1 MMNFEAFKKEVMDNI
16 KDYLPE
22 QYHDSDVQIN
32 TVQKNNEAL
41 DGLIIRN
48 PYSNISPTIYLNP
61 FYEDY
66 QDGEDIITILGKIA
80 NMYTEHRIFQDFDPS
95 QVTDFNVAKNQII
108 PRVVGTKD
116 NMNFLNQRPYTAM
129 ADLAVVYYIAIGET
143 PSGSMSIPITN
154 EIMNQWEI
162 TADELFDIAKDNA
175 KRLFPSVFKSMRE
188 TMLEIM
194 LPELIAQYGDE
205 ISARKVFDRMMPTDI
220 PMHVLTNEQ
229 KLNGA
234 TALLDEGIMKTVI
247 ETVGDDFYVL
257 PSSIHEILIIP
268 DDGTKTI
275 EDLEIMVQDI
285 NKNEVAPQ
293 DRLSDYVYRYDKV
306 MRTIVRA

>member
-41 DGLIIRN
+41 DGLTIRN
-48 PYSNISPTIYLNP
+48 PYSNISPTIYLNS

-66 QDGEDIITILGKIA
+66 QNGEDIITVLGKIA
-80 NMYTEHRIFQDFDPS
+80 NMYTEHRIFQNFDPS

-220 PMHVLTNEQ
+220 PMYVLTNEQ

-234 TALLDEGIMKTVI
+234 TALLDEEIMKTVI

-257 PSSIHEILIIP
+257 PSSIHEVLIIP

-275 EDLEIMVQDI
+275 EDLEIIVQDI